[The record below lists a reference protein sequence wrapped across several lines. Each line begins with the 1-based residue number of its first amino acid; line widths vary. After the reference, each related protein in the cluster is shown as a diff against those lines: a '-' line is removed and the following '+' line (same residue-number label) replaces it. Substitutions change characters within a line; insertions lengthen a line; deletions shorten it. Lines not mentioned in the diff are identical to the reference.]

1 MTEPSNDTLTIVCP
15 SCHTSNRVPRER
27 LGDRP
32 SCGRCSAVLFAG
44 APVDLD
50 AEAFERHV
58 GRGEVPVVVDFWAT
72 WCGPCRMMAPAF
84 AQAAK
89 ELEPS
94 VRLAKVDTEAEQG
107 LAATYGIRSIPPMVV
122 FRGGREIARRSGAMG
137 AADIVRW
144 VRSVA

>member
-1 MTEPSNDTLTIVCP
+1 MTDTSNDTLKIVCP
-15 SCHTSNRVPRER
+15 SCNTSNRVPRDR
-27 LGDRP
+27 LGDLP
-32 SCGRCSAVLFAG
+32 SCGRCGAALFAG

-50 AEAFERHV
+50 AAAFERHV
-58 GRGEVPVVVDFWAT
+58 GRGELPVVVDFWAP

-84 AQAAK
+84 AQAAR

-107 LAATYGIRSIPPMVV
+107 LAATYGIRSIPTMVV

>member
-1 MTEPSNDTLTIVCP
+1 
-15 SCHTSNRVPRER
+15 
-27 LGDRP
+27 
-32 SCGRCSAVLFAG
+32 
-44 APVDLD
+44 
-50 AEAFERHV
+50 
-58 GRGEVPVVVDFWAT
+58 
-72 WCGPCRMMAPAF
+72 MMAPAF
-84 AQAAK
+84 AQAAS

-107 LAATYGIRSIPPMVV
+107 LAATYGIRSIPTMVV

>member
-1 MTEPSNDTLTIVCP
+1 MTDTSNDTLKIVCP
-15 SCHTSNRVPRER
+15 SCNTSNRVPRAR

-32 SCGRCSAVLFAG
+32 SCGRCGAALFSG

-50 AEAFERHV
+50 AAAFERHV
-58 GRGEVPVVVDFWAT
+58 GRGNLPVVVDFWAP

-84 AQAAK
+84 AQAAS

-107 LAATYGIRSIPPMVV
+107 LAATYGIRSIPTMVV